1 MKLDRVSIGVPV
13 LTADGLRKLAQ
24 GATLGGDRL
33 DVLLQPGEIVSC
45 HFLESCVGGGAVRA
59 EWVKPES
66 FNLILTALM
75 PENRLALLVSE
86 ATGLRIGD
94 VLKLRPDDIRTQRPF
109 VHEQK
114 TGKTRRVYFPAKL
127 WDEMKQIAGPFY
139 VFEGRTD
146 SRKHRTRQAVY
157 KDLRRVAALYRLD
170 GKKIEAHLS
179 PHSARKIFA
188 VEVAK
193 NGGVE
198 QVKREL
204 KHVSDA
210 VAMVYAMA
218 DVLTEREHKKKRQKA

>member
-1 MKLDRVSIGVPV
+1 ME
-13 LTADGLRKLAQ
+13 
-24 GATLGGDRL
+24 
-33 DVLLQPGEIVSC
+33 PGEIVSC
-45 HFLESCVGGGAVRA
+45 HFLESCVGGGVVRS
-59 EWVKPES
+59 EWVKPEY
-66 FNLILTALM
+66 FNLLLTALM

-94 VLKLRPDDIRTQRPF
+94 VLKLRPEDIRTQRPF

-114 TGKTRRVYFPAKL
+114 TGKTRRVYFPTVL
-127 WDEMKQIAGPFY
+127 WKEMSSIAGAFY

-157 KDLRRVAALYRLD
+157 KDLRRVAALYRID
-170 GKKIEAHLS
+170 GKKIDAHLS

-193 NGGVE
+193 DGGVAGV
-198 QVKREL
+198 QKEL
-204 KHVSDA
+204 KHVSEG
-210 VAMVYAMA
+210 VAMLYAMA

>member
-1 MKLDRVSIGVPV
+1 MKQDGDFVPV
-13 LTADGLRKLAQ
+13 PILTAAGLRKLAQ
-24 GATLGGDRL
+24 GIRQGEDRL
-33 DVLLQPGEIVSC
+33 DVLLAPGEAISC
-45 HFLESCVGGGAVRA
+45 HFWECCVGGGVVRA
-59 EWVKPES
+59 EWVQPDS

-94 VLKLRPDDIRTQRPF
+94 VLKLRPSDLRSQRPF
-109 VHEQK
+109 IKEQK
-114 TGKTRRVYFPAKL
+114 TGKTRRVYLPTAL
-127 WDEMKQIAGPFY
+127 WREMQQIAGQFY

-170 GKKIEAHLS
+170 GRKIEAHLS

-193 NGGVE
+193 SRGVAGVQKE
-198 QVKREL
+198 F
-204 KHVSDA
+204 KHVSEA

-218 DVLTEREHKKKRQKA
+218 DVLTEKNHPQRRQKT